1 MDYIMTTSFNTGKKT
16 LDTQLEGIKK
26 EFNNG
31 LKASENI
38 AKRLKDIRDKEL
50 YKGSIY
56 ESFEDVASLFGLGKS
71 QAYRLIQTY
80 EKKHA
85 ETLEEYLVDYSLS
98 QVAELTLEESDIV
111 DLIDARNI
119 TQDMSCKKIREVVKA
134 FKNIDVDDSEDAQD
148 AETETDEENIDETD
162 EEAVEGLVVLYN
174 GTRYEIT
181 DDKLKLKVANY
192 LYKQGIIDEV
202 IY

>member
-1 MDYIMTTSFNTGKKT
+1 MDYIMTVSFNTGKKA

-56 ESFEDVASLFGLGKS
+56 ESFDDVANIFGLGRS

-80 EKKHA
+80 EKKYS
-85 ETLEEYLVDYSLS
+85 EELGELLCDYSLS
-98 QVAELTLEESDIV
+98 QVAELTLDVTGISELVEGG
-111 DLIDARNI
+111 NI
-119 TQDMSCKKIREVVKA
+119 EPTMSCKKIREVVKA
-134 FKNIDVDDSEDAQD
+134 YKSIDDEDAVEED
-148 AETETDEENIDETD
+148 VEDSADENIDED
-162 EEAVEGLVVLYN
+162 DGEAVEGLVVLYN
-174 GTRYEIT
+174 GSRIEIT
-181 DDKLKLKVANY
+181 DEKIRLKVANF

>member
-1 MDYIMTTSFNTGKKT
+1 MDYIMTKSFNTGKKA

-56 ESFEDVASLFGLGKS
+56 ESFEEVANLFGLGKS

-80 EKKHA
+80 EKKHS
-85 ETLEEYLVDYSLS
+85 EELENYLVDYSLS
-98 QVAELTLEESDIV
+98 QVAELTLDTSDIV
-111 DLIDARNI
+111 DLIDASNI

-134 FKNIDVDDSEDAQD
+134 YKHVEDDVEDSQDEEEVEAEENVESDDS
-148 AETETDEENIDETD
+148 
-162 EEAVEGLVVLYN
+162 EAVEGLVVLYN

-181 DDKLKLKVANY
+181 DEKVMLKVANF